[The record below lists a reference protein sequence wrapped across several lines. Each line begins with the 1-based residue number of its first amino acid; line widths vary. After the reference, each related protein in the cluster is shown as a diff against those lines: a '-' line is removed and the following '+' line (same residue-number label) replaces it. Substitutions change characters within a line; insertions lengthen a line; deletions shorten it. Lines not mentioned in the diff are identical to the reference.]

1 MTTNGAVGKG
11 LTWEGTGG
19 KFLDGNVLY
28 LDRGLS
34 YTGVDICQLTNV
46 HLICAFLCYVNFTL
60 KTEKY

>member
-34 YTGVDICQLTNV
+34 YTGVDIC
-46 HLICAFLCYVNFTL
+46 
-60 KTEKY
+60 